1 VSGEVAG
8 GRVVLV
14 TGATGILGTVVAKRF
29 GADGARLVLVG
40 TDQGRLA
47 SAAVDAALD
56 GGRWLP
62 VVADLLDP
70 ADARRAASEAV
81 SAFERVD
88 VLVHLVGGW
97 KGGTPV
103 VDLDPNELRWML
115 DRHLWTTL
123 NVVQAVV
130 PGMVERKY
138 GRVLALS
145 APFAEK
151 PAAKGASYAVAKAAE
166 EVLLRTLAREVGGD
180 GVTANVLVVRKID
193 TQRERET
200 APSPKNAGWA
210 LPEEIADA
218 LLFLASPEAA
228 AINGQRIPLDGR
240 A

>member
-1 VSGEVAG
+1 VTEVEG

-14 TGATGILGTVVAKRF
+14 TGATGVLGTVVAQRF
-29 GADGARLVLVG
+29 GAAGARLVLIG
-40 TDQGRLA
+40 TDPGRLA
-47 SAAVDAALD
+47 DAARDASLGD
-56 GGRWLP
+56 GRWLP
-62 VVADLLDP
+62 VIADLRDP
-70 ADARRAASEAV
+70 ADARRAVHEAEEG
-81 SAFERVD
+81 FGRID

-103 VDLDPNELRWML
+103 VDLDHDELRWML
-115 DRHLWTTL
+115 DQHLWTTL
-123 NVVQAVV
+123 NVAQAVV
-130 PGMVERKY
+130 PGMVERGY

-193 TQRERET
+193 TERERET
-200 APSPKNAGWA
+200 SPSAKNAGWA
-210 LPEEIADA
+210 MPEEIADA
-218 LLFLASPEAA
+218 LVFLASPGAA

>member
-1 VSGEVAG
+1 MSGEVAG

-14 TGATGILGTVVAKRF
+14 TGATGVLGTVVAKRF

-47 SAAVDAALD
+47 SAATDAALEE
-56 GGRWLP
+56 GRWVP
-62 VVADLLDP
+62 VIADLLDP
-70 ADARRAASEAV
+70 ADARRVTVEAV
-81 SAFERVD
+81 AAFERID

-130 PGMVERKY
+130 PGMVERRY

-151 PAAKGASYAVAKAAE
+151 PAANGATYAIAKAAE
-166 EVLLRTLAREVGGD
+166 ELLLRTLAREVGD

-200 APSPKNAGWA
+200 APSAKNAGWA

>member
-1 VSGEVAG
+1 VSASEE

-14 TGATGILGTVVAKRF
+14 TGATGVLGTVVAQRF

-40 TDQGRLA
+40 RDPGRLA
-47 SAAVDAALD
+47 DAARDAALED
-56 GGRWLP
+56 GRWLP
-62 VVADLLDP
+62 AIADLREP
-70 ADARRAASEAV
+70 AATRRAAADAET
-81 SAFERVD
+81 AFGRID

-103 VDLDPNELRWML
+103 VDLDPDELSWML
-115 DRHLWTTL
+115 DQHLWTTL
-123 NVVQAVV
+123 NLAQAVV
-130 PGMVERKY
+130 PGMVERGY
-138 GRVLALS
+138 GRVLAVS

-166 EVLLRTLAREVGGD
+166 EVLLRTLAREVGGH
-180 GVTANVLVVRKID
+180 GVTANVLVVRNID
-193 TQRERET
+193 ADRERET

-210 LPEEIADA
+210 TPEEIAEA
-218 LLFLASPEAA
+218 LLFLASPGAA